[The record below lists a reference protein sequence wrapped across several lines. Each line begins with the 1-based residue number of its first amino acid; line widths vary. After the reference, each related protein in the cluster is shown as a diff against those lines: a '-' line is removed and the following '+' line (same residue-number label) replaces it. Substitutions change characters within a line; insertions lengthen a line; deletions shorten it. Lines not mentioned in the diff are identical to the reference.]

1 VRKVPDVIIGSG
13 VLSDGEWARIQPLLP
28 SSTGRRGHPFR
39 DHRQVVEGMVY
50 RLRAGV
56 PWRELPSRFGPW
68 QTVWKRYHRFCADVT
83 LALILAG
90 LQAEAELAQS
100 ARSPTGQAGPSRRPE
115 MAPPGPGWTGP
126 LQTAPRGRPL
136 SHHNSVPA
144 ALNPVAAYQRG
155 AAAAAADLD
164 VRLDPSTGCGNGS
177 SDAADPR
184 RTSGTTAAGR
194 LVPARTGAAKLL
206 RPAVSVTPRDCR

>member
-13 VLSDGEWARIQPLLP
+13 GLSDGEWARIQPLLP

-68 QTVWKRYHRFCADVT
+68 QTVWKRYHRFCADGT

-100 ARSPTGQAGPSRRPE
+100 ARSPTGQAGPEPTTRD
-115 MAPPGPGWTGP
+115 G
-126 LQTAPRGRPL
+126 
-136 SHHNSVPA
+136 A
-144 ALNPVAAYQRG
+144 AWARLDG
-155 AAAAAADLD
+155 AAADRPTRPAAVPPQLGPGG
-164 VRLDPSTGCGNGS
+164 VEPS
-177 SDAADPR
+177 
-184 RTSGTTAAGR
+184 GR
-194 LVPARTGAAKLL
+194 LPAGGRGSG
-206 RPAVSVTPRDCR
+206 R